1 MAEMKGFIEKSEK
14 SRKKWFCTSQNISCP
29 LVILSSFIEN
39 CFPQIPIIV
48 STRRKIA
55 LTKKTLFL
63 LDRSSFPI
71 TQGKDLLENKENL
84 PQL

>member
-1 MAEMKGFIEKSEK
+1 MKGFIEKSEK
-14 SRKKWFCTSQNISCP
+14 CRKKWFCTSQNISCP

-55 LTKKTLFL
+55 PTKKNIVSTSQKIVFHY
-63 LDRSSFPI
+63 P
-71 TQGKDLLENKENL
+71 GKGFAEK
-84 PQL
+84 